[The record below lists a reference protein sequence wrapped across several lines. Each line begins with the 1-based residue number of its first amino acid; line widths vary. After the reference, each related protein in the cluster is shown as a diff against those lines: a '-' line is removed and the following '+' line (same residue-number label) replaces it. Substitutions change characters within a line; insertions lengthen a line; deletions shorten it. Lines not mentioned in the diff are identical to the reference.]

1 MKREAKG
8 GKIGLISV
16 GFVPS
21 ERKEY
26 RGSIFHGHVPSCTT
40 HQQFIHIGA
49 GTRGMFSRVSD
60 DETRLVAL
68 HPALLLVISTG
79 VEVGIEGFPL
89 PSINRNEERVYLRHI
104 FISPTAR

>member
-1 MKREAKG
+1 MKGGVKG

-49 GTRGMFSRVSD
+49 GTRGTFSRVSG
-60 DETRLVAL
+60 DETRLAIL
-68 HPALLLVISTG
+68 HPALLLVISPD
-79 VEVGIEGFPL
+79 VEVGIEGLPS
-89 PSINRNEERVYLRHI
+89 PSINRNEERGYLCHI
-104 FISPTAR
+104 FISPTVR